1 MTQVLY
7 AHMNNKTKKKKK
19 RNSFS
24 KSISHLQ
31 VWREMVLK
39 FLSFSSKFHSLHLSS
54 KNLVIKW
61 VGGRLKKK
69 KKIKETYRQFSFS
82 RALWIIYC
90 LRFFKSTIL
99 FFISWKYSVYPETGQ
114 FLGLHWLPP

>member
-69 KKIKETYRQFSFS
+69 KKSKKPIGNFHFLELFGLYIALGFLRVPFFFSYHGNTVS
-82 RALWIIYC
+82 T
-90 LRFFKSTIL
+90 LR
-99 FFISWKYSVYPETGQ
+99 
-114 FLGLHWLPP
+114 LGSS